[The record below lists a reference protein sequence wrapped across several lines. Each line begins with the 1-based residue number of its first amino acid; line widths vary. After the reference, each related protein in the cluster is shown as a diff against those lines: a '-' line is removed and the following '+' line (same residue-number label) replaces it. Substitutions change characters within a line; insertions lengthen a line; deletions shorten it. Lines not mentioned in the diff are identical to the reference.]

1 MSATLESIV
10 SDSRYHQLDEA
21 GKKAALDK
29 FYDKKIEEGEATE
42 LDRFVGQTGIS
53 LRERYHS
60 ETSRRQP
67 FIQER
72 FDNLRALNELSKTG
86 TEAQRKLG

>member
-42 LDRFVGQTGIS
+42 LDRFVGQTES
-53 LRERYHS
+53 L
-60 ETSRRQP
+60 
-67 FIQER
+67 
-72 FDNLRALNELSKTG
+72 
-86 TEAQRKLG
+86 